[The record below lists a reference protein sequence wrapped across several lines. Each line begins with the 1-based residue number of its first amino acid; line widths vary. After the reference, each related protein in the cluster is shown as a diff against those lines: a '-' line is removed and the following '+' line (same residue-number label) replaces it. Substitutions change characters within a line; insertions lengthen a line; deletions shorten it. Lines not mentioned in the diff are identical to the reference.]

1 MDYHS
6 FVMKLNQQMP
16 GSLLAY
22 DQHDDACVLLF
33 THERAK
39 ITVTI
44 PASVISQQQQQ
55 QRQLIDVLCDRLR
68 SSQWSSGNVKLTL
81 KGTALEFEDLGK

>member
-22 DQHDDACVLLF
+22 DQHDDACVLLI

-44 PASVISQQQQQ
+44 PASVITQQ
-55 QRQLIDVLCDRLR
+55 QRKAIDVLCDRLR
-68 SSQWSSGNVKLTL
+68 SCQWSSRNVKLTL
-81 KGTALEFEDLGK
+81 RGTGLEFEDLNK